1 MIEYNFSDILQ
12 YFKVSPLAVMP
23 HTFTSNG
30 KSIQKLTLGMT
41 SFPEAPRWNL
51 LKRTPATMYTKSTH
65 PKLKKNK
72 KQEKNHGMDL
82 TFRNQTVDCILKP
95 KRYLKQVSINFQSF
109 FFFFNSRSE
118 NSTIICLKV
127 LQVNK

>member
-1 MIEYNFSDILQ
+1 MIEYNFSDILR
-12 YFKVSPLAVMP
+12 YFKANPLAVMP

-30 KSIQKLTLGMT
+30 KSIQKLTLGIT
-41 SFPEAPRWNL
+41 SFPVAPRWNL

-72 KQEKNHGMDL
+72 KQEKKSWNGL
-82 TFRNQTVDCILKP
+82 NLQKP
-95 KRYLKQVSINFQSF
+95 NSWLHSKAREVPKTGVYSF
-109 FFFFNSRSE
+109 PEFFFFNSWSE
-118 NSTIICLKV
+118 NSMIICLKV

>member
-1 MIEYNFSDILQ
+1 MIEYNFSNILR
-12 YFKVSPLAVMP
+12 YFKANPLAVMP

-51 LKRTPATMYTKSTH
+51 LKRTPATMYTKSTD
-65 PKLKKNK
+65 PKLKKNNNK
-72 KQEKNHGMDL
+72 KKKNHGMDL

-95 KRYLKQVSINFQSF
+95 ERYLKQVYIHFQN
-109 FFFFNSRSE
+109 FFFNFRSE
-118 NSTIICLKV
+118 NSMIICLKV

>member
-12 YFKVSPLAVMP
+12 YFKESPLAVMP

-30 KSIQKLTLGMT
+30 KSIQKLTLGIT
-41 SFPEAPRWNL
+41 SFPVAPRWNL

-72 KQEKNHGMDL
+72 KQEKKSWNGL
-82 TFRNQTVDCILKP
+82 NLQKP
-95 KRYLKQVSINFQSF
+95 
-109 FFFFNSRSE
+109 NSWLHSKAKE
-118 NSTIICLKV
+118 VPKTGV
-127 LQVNK
+127 Y

>member
-1 MIEYNFSDILQ
+1 MIEYNFSDILR
-12 YFKVSPLAVMP
+12 YFKANPLAVMP

-51 LKRTPATMYTKSTH
+51 LKRTPATMYTKSTD
-65 PKLKKNK
+65 PKLKKNNNNNN
-72 KQEKNHGMDL
+72 KNHGMDL

-95 KRYLKQVSINFQSF
+95 ERYLKQVYIHFQN
-109 FFFFNSRSE
+109 FFFFNSWSE
-118 NSTIICLKV
+118 NSMIICLKV